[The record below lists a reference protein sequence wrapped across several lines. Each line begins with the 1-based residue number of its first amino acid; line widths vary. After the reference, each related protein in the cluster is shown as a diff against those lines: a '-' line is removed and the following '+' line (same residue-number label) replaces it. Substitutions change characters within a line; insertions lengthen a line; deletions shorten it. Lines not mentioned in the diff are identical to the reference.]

1 MKLTHRIG
9 RNLLI
14 AISLILGLWAVLF
27 YTAVVDE
34 VNDET
39 DDALANASETLM
51 LRILADDT
59 VKAQSNLDNSFYR
72 IDTLTSSEAEQMP
85 HVYYTDSMVYIP
97 SKNETEP
104 ARIRTAIFRHRD
116 CWLRLTVAIPNIE
129 KSDLREAILFWVL
142 FLYAGLLV
150 VIMLI
155 NLWVYKRSFRPLF
168 RLLKWLDGY
177 KLGEPHTPL
186 NNDTDIFEF
195 RQLNEAIQ
203 RSTDRMEKAF
213 EKQKLFTGN
222 ASHEMQTP
230 LAVAMNRLEMLMEDE
245 TLSEQHLQE
254 LAKTYQTLEY
264 MTRLNKTLL
273 LLFKIENGQFMDKKE
288 LKINDI
294 IRKTASD
301 LSEMYAYKNIDV
313 NISEKSIL
321 HLTMSETLGS
331 VLIINILKNGFVH
344 NCPNGKIVIEV
355 NKSGF
360 RVGNTS
366 QAEALPQEAVFN
378 RFYQGKKAKEST
390 GLGLALAKA
399 VCDAEML
406 QLQYH
411 YAENMHWFV
420 VSKRQ

>member
-72 IDTLTSSEAEQMP
+72 IDTLTSSDAEQMP

-168 RLLKWLDGY
+168 RLLRWLDGY
-177 KLGEPHTPL
+177 KLGESHTPL

-195 RQLNEAIQ
+195 QQLNEAIQ

-294 IRKTASD
+294 IRKTVSD
-301 LSEMYAYKNIDV
+301 LSEMYAYKNIGI